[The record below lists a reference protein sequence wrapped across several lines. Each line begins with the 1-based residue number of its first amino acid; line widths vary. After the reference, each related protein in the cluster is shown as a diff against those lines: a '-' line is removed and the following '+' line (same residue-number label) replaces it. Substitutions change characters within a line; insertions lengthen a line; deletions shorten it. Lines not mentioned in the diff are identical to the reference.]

1 VKDLKSFLRD
11 TRTEKPSEAARVQ
24 RTVHHARTR
33 PRHGW
38 PYHAVVSMDF
48 FEVVHTQRSI
58 RQFKPDA
65 VPDEAIWKMLDAAI
79 RAPSGSN
86 TQPWAFL
93 VVRDR
98 AKREAIAQ
106 AVRERMGD
114 PAVGRAEA
122 EHLDPA
128 RRRMRLASIAFR
140 ENVTSAPVLIIPCL
154 VAPTSPTTDAN
165 NLFAGSSIYSAV
177 QNLMLAARALG
188 LGTVLTTFNMRI
200 EDVIRREFGLPD
212 DAKPVA
218 VIPVGY
224 PDGQRFGPTTRKPVE
239 SVTFW
244 DAWSQTREQYV
255 NPGAD
260 RPSSHLERQARPRT
274 PAPARQ

>member
-1 VKDLKSFLRD
+1 M
-11 TRTEKPSEAARVQ
+11 E
-24 RTVHHARTR
+24 
-33 PRHGW
+33 
-38 PYHAVVSMDF
+38 F

-58 RQFKPDA
+58 RRFKSDP
-65 VPDEAIWKMLDAAI
+65 VPDEAIWAMLDAAI

-86 TQPWAFL
+86 TQPWAFI
-93 VVRDR
+93 VVREQ

-114 PAVGRAEA
+114 PAEGRAEA
-122 EHLDPA
+122 QQMDPV
-128 RRRMRLASIAFR
+128 RRRMRLASIEFR

-154 VAPTSPTTDAN
+154 VAPTSPTSDAN
-165 NLFAGSSIYSAV
+165 SLFAGSSIYAAV
-177 QNLMLAARALG
+177 QNLMLAARAQG

-200 EDVIRREFGLPD
+200 EDVLRTEFGLPD

-224 PDGQRFGPTTRKPVE
+224 PDGEHFGPTTRRPVQ

-244 DAWSQTREQYV
+244 DGWSQTRE
-255 NPGAD
+255 
-260 RPSSHLERQARPRT
+260 R
-274 PAPARQ
+274 